1 MNSLSHPDDS
11 SQVTPLRQPTIRRAK
26 HGKDNPYFM
35 MLRETAQDR
44 NLSYEARGMLAY
56 ILSRPD
62 DWHVQVADLII
73 QADGGKTTKAGKSK
87 VYSIL
92 DELAEHSYIVKPKRY
107 QDDKGQWVWTPYE
120 VYERPYTDLPDM
132 GKPETDE
139 PSTGKQDILH
149 STEEQSTDT
158 EKTLAPADADAPRAT
173 PEEVDSAIYGPV
185 EKPERKRDELFDAV
199 ASQVFD
205 IQNPDALNGQGGRI
219 AAISNWLK
227 GKAPAK
233 AAKARGVG
241 QLERPATAQELQKF
255 CRWYQ
260 GKYRN
265 VSIPKDVGKFAE
277 HFLAYR
283 GSAAP
288 AKLIGGTLDMSDVS
302 PDDPNYY
309 RIQTERM
316 LKLWEAQNERRS
328 A

>member
-1 MNSLSHPDDS
+1 
-11 SQVTPLRQPTIRRAK
+11 
-26 HGKDNPYFM
+26 M

-132 GKPETDE
+132 VKPETDE

-173 PEEVDSAIYGPV
+173 PEEVDSAIYGTP
-185 EKPERKRDELFDAV
+185 EKPKPERKRDELFDAV
-199 ASQVFD
+199 ALHVFG
-205 IQNPDALNGQGGRI
+205 IHDAQELSGEGGRI
-219 AAISNWLK
+219 GAVTSWLK
-227 GKAPAK
+227 GKPPAK
-233 AAKARGVG
+233 TAKARGIN
-241 QLERPATAQELQKF
+241 QLKEPATPDEVLRFRQ
-255 CRWYQ
+255 WYVKKNT
-260 GKYRN
+260 GAN
-265 VSIPKDVGKFAE
+265 VPKDIGKFAE

-283 GSAAP
+283 QTTTRKEAAAAIEFP
-288 AKLIGGTLDMSDVS
+288 ADWYPTLDSYD
-302 PDDPNYY
+302 Y
-309 RIQTERM
+309 TGAKKE
-316 LKLWEAQNERRS
+316 S